1 MMSTIDENKVI
12 EAVKQGFIAGFMPF
26 TPAMEDLMRQVYR
39 AGYKQRQIEE
49 MEERL
54 KSLTGDDNGATTMV

>member
-39 AGYKQRQIEE
+39 AG
-49 MEERL
+49 L
-54 KSLTGDDNGATTMV
+54 S

>member
-1 MMSTIDENKVI
+1 MMSTPDENKVI

-54 KSLTGDDNGATTMV
+54 KSITGENHDTNAMV